1 LNFGIRKK
9 FCPLGLAV
17 GVALVALGA
26 HAANNDGPPSSDPAQ
41 LFRQNCAGC
50 HDHPKD
56 RIPPRAVIA
65 RRSPD
70 EVMQILTN
78 GSMRAQAAGL
88 GMNDRVG
95 IATYLTGKAP
105 TGRLAPTP
113 ESNPCAAG
121 ASVDD
126 AGAGWNG
133 WGHDIS
139 NTRFQDAPGITAAQ
153 VPRLKL
159 KWAFGYRSS
168 YVYGQPTLVGGRV
181 YVTSSSG
188 RVYSLDANTGCAH
201 WTFDAAGPVRTA
213 VSIARV
219 HGRLR
224 AVFGDDASFVYA
236 LDAASGKQLWK
247 RQLDTHPA
255 ARITG
260 APVIYAQRLYVPL
273 SSLEELSAPTP
284 SYECCKFRGS
294 VVALDIATGR
304 VLWRTYTIAQAPHPY
319 RKNATGTQLYGPAG
333 GSVWSAPTLD
343 PSHDLLYVG
352 TGNSYT
358 DLPTR
363 HTDSILALHMST
375 GAVAWANQLREHDN
389 YIVGCDTPQSAG
401 SGNCP
406 HTLGPD
412 VDFGTSPILT
422 QLPSGE
428 RSGTLARPGRRRQQP
443 GRNRV
448 GQCGGCRPPLRA
460 GIRCRGDPGA
470 TRRAGGAAAARRAA
484 IVAGRAATAT
494 LQLGDA
500 RLPCGPVAGRHGHPR
515 RRLFRFGGWPSA
527 CLCQRRWPCYLG
539 YRYGPVLRHGQ
550 WRAGCRRLTRQ
561 WRPYPR
567 RRHSVRKFRLR
578 THHGR
583 AGERAPGLQRGRPL
597 RRGPD
602 PIIDGGAWQPCYAP
616 IRLRDAGI
624 ALP

>member
-428 RSGTLARPGRRRQQP
+428 RLLITGEKSG
-443 GRNRV
+443 RV
-448 GQCGGCRPPLRA
+448 YALDPATGQERWHAQVGVGSSLGGIEWGSAADADRLYAPVS
-460 GIRCRGDPGA
+460 D
-470 TRRAGGAAAARRAA
+470 AAATQGPPGGL
-484 IVAGRAATAT
+484 VA
-494 LQLGDA
+494 L
-500 RLPCGPVAGRHGHPR
+500 
-515 RRLFRFGGWPSA
+515 
-527 CLCQRRWPCYLG
+527 
-539 YRYGPVLRHGQ
+539 
-550 WRAGCRRLTRQ
+550 
-561 WRPYPR
+561 
-567 RRHSVRKFRLR
+567 
-578 THHGR
+578 
-583 AGERAPGLQRGRPL
+583 
-597 RRGPD
+597 
-602 PIIDGGAWQPCYAP
+602 
-616 IRLRDAGI
+616 RLRDGQRLWRAAPPPPRCSWGTRGCLAAQSQAVTAIPGVVFSGSEDGHLRAYASGDGRVIWDIDTAQSYATVNGVPAAGGSLDNGGPTLAGGI
-624 ALP
+624 LFVNSGYGRIMGEPGNALLAFSVDGH